1 MVSLFGCPHY
11 QSRGNQQEM
20 SLFIIPS
27 VPEPQHE
34 SSELRAGETKSDYT
48 GRRSAHESHLMQ
60 NATNASA
67 GFVSY
72 TLPSKI
78 AWMPWNRYCNQAVME
93 LCNSMPLVDKN
104 LRIGPYF
111 RRIEG

>member
-1 MVSLFGCPHY
+1 MISFFDRPLY

-27 VPEPQHE
+27 VPETQHE

-48 GRRSAHESHLMQ
+48 RRRSTRKSHLVQ
-60 NATNASA
+60 NAALASVV
-67 GFVSY
+67 FVSWL
-72 TLPSKI
+72 LPTI
-78 AWMPWNRYCNQAVME
+78 TARMMCNRHCNQAVME
-93 LCNSMPLVDKN
+93 LCNSMHLVDKI
-104 LRIGPYF
+104 LGIVPHF